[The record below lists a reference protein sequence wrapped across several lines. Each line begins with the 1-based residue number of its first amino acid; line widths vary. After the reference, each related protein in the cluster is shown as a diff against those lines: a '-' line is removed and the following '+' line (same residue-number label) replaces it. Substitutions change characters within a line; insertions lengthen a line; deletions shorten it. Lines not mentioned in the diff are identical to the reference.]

1 VTNEKFTR
9 LSHVW
14 ALAVFTAFGVATLAS
29 DTSAKTITS
38 QNSNSTS
45 SQTQTSGEQK
55 KTSKTSKVS
64 TSSTSALAKQDKN
77 FLMEAAM
84 GGMMEVE
91 LGRLAVAQGT
101 SEAVKQFG
109 QRMIDDHS
117 KANSELTQL
126 AQTKGL
132 ALPTE
137 LSAKHRADV
146 TKMSKLSGAA
156 FDRAYS
162 KDMLSDH
169 MKDVAAFERASTSA
183 SDTDVKEF
191 AAKTLPTLKEH
202 LELAKTLN
210 GTKSTG
216 IKTAATKPK
225 P

>member
-1 VTNEKFTR
+1 VTNENLTR

-14 ALAVFTAFGVATLAS
+14 ALVVFTAFGVAALAN

-45 SQTQTSGEQK
+45 SQTRTSGEQE
-55 KTSKTSKVS
+55 KTSKTSNVR
-64 TSSTSALAKQDKN
+64 TSSSSSLAKQDKN

-91 LGRLAVAQGT
+91 LGRLAVTQGT

-117 KANSELTQL
+117 KANSELTEL

-169 MKDVAAFERASTSA
+169 MKDVAAFERAGTSA

-216 IKTAATKPK
+216 MKTAATKPK